1 MDKTKPHLMVSSKSG
16 QMTVS
21 KKKADLG
28 VASWIVL
35 LASQL
40 PSLNRLSQEVWY
52 SLKMF
57 PPFILQHGQIG
68 MEVSNVAA

>member
-1 MDKTKPHLMVSSKSG
+1 MGNSDNKTKPHLMVSSKSG

-40 PSLNRLSQEVWY
+40 PSLSMLSHEAW
-52 SLKMF
+52 
-57 PPFILQHGQIG
+57 
-68 MEVSNVAA
+68 

>member
-1 MDKTKPHLMVSSKSG
+1 MVSSKSG
-16 QMTVS
+16 EMTVF

-52 SLKMF
+52 SLEIEF
-57 PPFILQHGQIG
+57 TT
-68 MEVSNVAA
+68 

>member
-1 MDKTKPHLMVSSKSG
+1 MGNSDNKTKPHLMVSSKSG
-16 QMTVS
+16 EMTVS
-21 KKKADLG
+21 KKADLG

-52 SLKMF
+52 SLKIEF
-57 PPFILQHGQIG
+57 TTWSRCVIL
-68 MEVSNVAA
+68 